1 MEANLKLGSCEQ
13 ETKVDSTM
21 FRQLVGC
28 LRFLCH
34 SRPEISFGVGL
45 VSRYMKSPRQSHL
58 VAAKRILRYLKGT
71 LNHGV
76 LFPTHLPNQKK
87 DGILHLVAYSDSDWC
102 GDQVDRRSTMGYVF
116 FLGEAPFSW
125 SSKKQDVVAL
135 STCEAEYIAA
145 CSAACQ
151 GLWIQTLI
159 QDLELKT
166 EGAIKIM
173 VDNKSA
179 INLAKNPV
187 SHGRSKHIE
196 TKYHFLRDQVSKEK
210 IKLQHCGTD
219 LQVADIL
226 TKPLKIERF
235 KSLRDKMN
243 VEMW

>member
-1 MEANLKLGSCEQ
+1 MLWLYQ
-13 ETKVDSTM
+13 
-21 FRQLVGC
+21 
-28 LRFLCH
+28 
-34 SRPEISFGVGL
+34 P
-45 VSRYMKSPRQSHL
+45 
-58 VAAKRILRYLKGT
+58 
-71 LNHGV
+71 
-76 LFPTHLPNQKK
+76 
-87 DGILHLVAYSDSDWC
+87 
-102 GDQVDRRSTMGYVF
+102 
-116 FLGEAPFSW
+116 
-125 SSKKQDVVAL
+125 
-135 STCEAEYIAA
+135 CEAEYIAA

-196 TKYHFLRDQVSKEK
+196 TKYHFLGDQVSKEK

>member
-13 ETKVDSTM
+13 ETKVDNTM

-76 LFPTHLPNQKK
+76 LFPTHLPNQKE

-196 TKYHFLRDQVSKEK
+196 TKYHFLRNQVSKEK

>member
-102 GDQVDRRSTMGYVF
+102 GDRVDRRSTMGYVF

-135 STCEAEYIAA
+135 STMR
-145 CSAACQ
+145 
-151 GLWIQTLI
+151 G
-159 QDLELKT
+159 
-166 EGAIKIM
+166 
-173 VDNKSA
+173 
-179 INLAKNPV
+179 
-187 SHGRSKHIE
+187 
-196 TKYHFLRDQVSKEK
+196 
-210 IKLQHCGTD
+210 
-219 LQVADIL
+219 
-226 TKPLKIERF
+226 
-235 KSLRDKMN
+235 
-243 VEMW
+243 

>member
-34 SRPEISFGVGL
+34 SRPEISFGVRL
-45 VSRYMKSPRQSHL
+45 VNRYMKSPRQSHL

-76 LFPTHLPNQKK
+76 LFPTHLPNQKE

-226 TKPLKIERF
+226 TKPFE
-235 KSLRDKMN
+235 D
-243 VEMW
+243 